1 MRWSTAFTCIAIAAE
16 ILLALPGAGCA
27 SSGSSGLETSRKEP
41 ASAGSGGRA
50 VATSVAEIEVLADVN
65 EITRA
70 YRMVGYVE
78 AERLADSAQER
89 VGVRDL
95 LPVLKERARQ
105 LGAQALIEL
114 ETRPLEKEGRRGL
127 KATAIAI
134 VFTD

>member
-16 ILLALPGAGCA
+16 IGLLA
-27 SSGSSGLETSRKEP
+27 S
-41 ASAGSGGRA
+41 ASACAGTGKMPVGGA
-50 VATSVAEIEVLADVN
+50 APPAAAAGAQEVEVLADVN
-65 EITRA
+65 EVLRP

-78 AERLADSAQER
+78 AERLAGPGGGR
-89 VGVRDL
+89 VGVKDL
-95 LPVLKERARQ
+95 LPILKERARQ

-114 ETRPLEKEGRRGL
+114 ETQPFSKEGRRGL